1 MLVFGPILDTF
12 VTGGENVFEYEWTNG
27 SLMFLGVSCG
37 FAVLVNIS
45 QYFCIGRFSAVS
57 FQVIGH
63 IKTAL
68 VFLFGFICFNA
79 PIKSKNVAGCTLAV
93 IGMVYYTQAMN
104 KQKEEEAKAGTI
116 IHRGS
121 SSANLSGKV

>member
-1 MLVFGPILDTF
+1 MDQWKSDVFRRLVRICGVGEYLPIF
-12 VTGGENVFEYEWTNG
+12 VHRK
-27 SLMFLGVSCG
+27 
-37 FAVLVNIS
+37 I
-45 QYFCIGRFSAVS
+45 SAVS

-63 IKTAL
+63 IKTVL

-79 PIKSKNVAGCTLAV
+79 PITSKNVAGCTLAV

-116 IHRGS
+116 IHS
-121 SSANLSGKV
+121 EFKASLSGKV